1 MGKTGI
7 LISRNIKFKIFPLI
21 NASLSDFTC
30 CLNDTASSS
39 FVIAGKP
46 VSYLLLDDLAEGLD
60 TNWIELGKILGFSRK
75 RLQKIDMK
83 NERLRD
89 KGMAMLVG
97 WKMRRGDDA
106 TVEVLQNALV
116 ELGMMGMLELDAGT
130 NYYDTKLEFARIISS
145 YHYLTSIFLDETEPK
160 SKYCGRAKTIRK
172 RQQRSFFS

>member
-1 MGKTGI
+1 
-7 LISRNIKFKIFPLI
+7 
-21 NASLSDFTC
+21 
-30 CLNDTASSS
+30 
-39 FVIAGKP
+39 
-46 VSYLLLDDLAEGLD
+46 
-60 TNWIELGKILGFSRK
+60 
-75 RLQKIDMK
+75 MK

-116 ELGMMGMLELDAGT
+116 ELRMMGMLELDTGT

-145 YHYLTSIFLDETEPK
+145 YYYLTFIFLDQTEPK
-160 SKYCGRAKTIRK
+160 SEYCGRVKTIRK